1 MSQNRVIGK
10 EGKIPWHISEDI
22 KLFKEITLGHRV
34 IMGRK
39 TFDSLKRKPLPKR
52 KNFVLSR
59 NTIHYREP
67 LPNFNNKPLHYQ
79 GQEFKGFI
87 FYSDVAGLVLTLK
100 DELQKVRKSH
110 KKIEKNFI
118 IGGQEIFQVFLPMI
132 HKVYLSVVQKNF
144 EGDTYL
150 PAFEANFDLV
160 ENTLK
165 EASIPFFSQIW
176 KRKPPKS

>member
-1 MSQNRVIGK
+1 MKFESILAMSQNRVIGK

-79 GQEFKGFI
+79 GQEFKEFSI
-87 FYSDVAGLVLTLK
+87 YQRLSATLTDK
-100 DELQKVRKSH
+100 AKKERK
-110 KKIEKNFI
+110 N
-118 IGGQEIFQVFLPMI
+118 
-132 HKVYLSVVQKNF
+132 
-144 EGDTYL
+144 
-150 PAFEANFDLV
+150 
-160 ENTLK
+160 
-165 EASIPFFSQIW
+165 
-176 KRKPPKS
+176 KRKIRKILL